1 MAYPKK
7 VAKTKSTKHVCSGCI
22 EFFDAKDLFVAHVP
36 DRDYST
42 IYCAEC
48 LKELGITEF
57 RPYHKVAEKKPKVE
71 KASTTKKATKTKKS
85 TAPKTKKATILLS
98 EKDAIIFAN
107 AIATPSTPN
116 EALKKAAKTYK
127 EKTETT
133 VEKPKRKYTKRS
145 TK

>member
-7 VAKTKSTKHVCSGCI
+7 VSKTKSTKHVCSGCI

-57 RPYHKVAEKKPKVE
+57 RPYHKVSEKKPKVE
-71 KASTTKKATKTKKS
+71 KTTTPKTKKA
-85 TAPKTKKATILLS
+85 TAPKTKKGTKILAS
-98 EKDAIIFAN
+98 EKDAKIFFES
-107 AIATPSTPN
+107 ITTPSTPN
-116 EALKKAAKTYK
+116 EALKKAAKVYK
-127 EKTETT
+127 EKTETV
-133 VEKPKRKYTKRS
+133 VEKPKRKYTRKA

>member
-22 EFFDAKDLFVAHVP
+22 ESFDAKELFVAQVP

-48 LKELGITEF
+48 LKELEITKF

-71 KASTTKKATKTKKS
+71 KATTPKTKKATT
-85 TAPKTKKATILLS
+85 PKTKKATILVS
-98 EKDAIIFAN
+98 EKDAKIFFD
-107 AIATPSTPN
+107 AITTPSEPN

-127 EKTETT
+127 EKTET
-133 VEKPKRKYTKRS
+133 VEKPKRKYTRKA

>member
-71 KASTTKKATKTKKS
+71 KTTT
-85 TAPKTKKATILLS
+85 PKTKKATAPKTKNATILVS

-107 AIATPSTPN
+107 AIATPSKPN
-116 EALKKAAKTYK
+116 KVLKKAAKIYK
-127 EKTETT
+127 EKTETV
-133 VEKPKRKYTKRS
+133 VEKPKRKYTKKS

>member
-71 KASTTKKATKTKKS
+71 KATTPKTKKATT
-85 TAPKTKKATILLS
+85 PKTKKATILVS

-107 AIATPSTPN
+107 AIATPSEPN
-116 EALKKAAKTYK
+116 EELKKAAKTYK
-127 EKTETT
+127 EKTETV
-133 VEKPKRKYTKRS
+133 VEKPKRKYTRKA